1 MYAVKMFPES
11 ISSYVS
17 QIYAGLYDLASMPKI
32 HLDFANRFFCKTRK
46 LNKWLFATLRL
57 EVRVLKNRRH
67 CTICFDMKDG
77 LKIASM
83 DDLTKADICIKRSY
97 YQSFINELGQDLD
110 KKIIPFGLHYACNSQ
125 NETVMMR
132 MRYIYLYHVIHK
144 NFINKP
150 ILACKETFG
159 QPLKLFLYKTT

>member
-57 EVRVLKNRRH
+57 EVRVLKNRRVENRVNGRPH
-67 CTICFDMKDG
+67 E
-77 LKIASM
+77 S
-83 DDLTKADICIKRSY
+83 
-97 YQSFINELGQDLD
+97 
-110 KKIIPFGLHYACNSQ
+110 
-125 NETVMMR
+125 
-132 MRYIYLYHVIHK
+132 
-144 NFINKP
+144 
-150 ILACKETFG
+150 
-159 QPLKLFLYKTT
+159 